1 LCDDFSPFPGIAP
14 VRKISV
20 EVQAA
25 DVLRAAIVNGRIAP
39 GSRITESQL
48 AVGMQLSR
56 ASVRA
61 ALHQLAK
68 EGLTCLTPYTGWRV
82 VDLGADDVWEL
93 YTLRSSLERLAARL
107 LVEAGDAQKIAA
119 FEAAYRALAQCCADG
134 DESDIVEA
142 DFALHK
148 ALITLSGH
156 GRLNTQYEMIERQIR
171 LCIQPSDAL
180 ADSPASILEQ
190 HRPLAEA
197 VLAGDADL
205 AAWHA
210 ELHNLTEGAKLRVH
224 LQQNAAA
231 ERAGLT
237 EPRRNPR

>member
-1 LCDDFSPFPGIAP
+1 VYTLVNRLSSIAP

-20 EVQAA
+20 EVRAA
-25 DVLRAAIVNGRIAP
+25 DTLRTAIVNGRIAA
-39 GSRITESQL
+39 GSRITEGQL
-48 AVGMQLSR
+48 ATRMQLSR

-68 EGLTCLTPYTGWRV
+68 EGLTCLTPYTGWHV
-82 VDLGADDVWEL
+82 VSLGADDVWEL

-107 LVEAGDAQKIAA
+107 LVEAGEARKISA
-119 FEAAYRALAQCCADG
+119 FEAAYRALAQRCAEG
-134 DESDIVEA
+134 DDVGIVAA

-171 LCIQPSDAL
+171 LCIAPSDAL

-197 VLAGDADL
+197 VLDGDAAM

-210 ELHNLTEGAKLRVH
+210 ELHNLTEGAKLRAH
-224 LQQNAAA
+224 LQQVQQQALA
-231 ERAGLT
+231 T
-237 EPRRNPR
+237 